1 MLAYLLWCSTS
12 YSRAKSKLFVLPED
26 LPLELTPFAF
36 LIGKWEGTGVISYRQ
51 NEADEFPIEKEFRQR
66 VEFAHDGANAITY
79 ISSAEL
85 IDEDDHKLLPSE
97 LGYWR
102 LSRPSDD
109 GDHGPGF
116 ILATGQPEIKNRE
129 DLEKLRN
136 QEGGFDI
143 QVSTLHPGGV
153 AELYNG
159 KIKGARVDLAS
170 AHGAAFET
178 AKTYRHSTRLY
189 GQVEGALLWV
199 WEIALPNRELQPH
212 ASARLERV
220 Q

>member
-1 MLAYLLWCSTS
+1 M
-12 YSRAKSKLFVLPED
+12 FVLPED

-36 LIGKWEGTGVISYRQ
+36 LIGKWEGTGVISYKPDGDEG
-51 NEADEFPIEKEFRQR
+51 EAPEYEFRQR
-66 VEFAHDGANAITY
+66 IEFAHDGRNVLTY

-85 IDEDDHKLLPSE
+85 IGDSATPLPSE

-102 LSRPSDD
+102 LARAAESA
-109 GDHGPGF
+109 DHGPG
-116 ILATGQPEIKNRE
+116 LLLGTGEPSIKTRE

-136 QEGGFDI
+136 KEGGFDI

-159 KIKGARVDLAS
+159 KIKGARIDLAS
-170 AHGAAFET
+170 VAGAAFEG

-189 GQVEGALLWV
+189 GLVEEALLWA
-199 WEIALPNRELQPH
+199 WDISMPGSALKSH

-220 Q
+220 

>member
-1 MLAYLLWCSTS
+1 M
-12 YSRAKSKLFVLPED
+12 FVLPED

-36 LIGKWEGTGVISYRQ
+36 LIGKWEGTGVISYKPDGDEG
-51 NEADEFPIEKEFRQR
+51 EAPEYEFRQR
-66 VEFAHDGANAITY
+66 IEFAHDGRNVLTY
-79 ISSAEL
+79 ISSTEL
-85 IDEDDHKLLPSE
+85 IGDDSSPLPSE

-102 LSRPSDD
+102 LARPAESA
-109 GDHGPGF
+109 DHGPG
-116 ILATGQPEIKNRE
+116 LLPGTGEPSIKTRE

-136 QEGGFDI
+136 NEGGFDI

-159 KIKGARVDLAS
+159 KIKGARIDLAS
-170 AHGAAFET
+170 FAGAAFEG

-189 GQVEGALLWV
+189 GLVEEALLWA
-199 WEIALPNRELQPH
+199 WDISLPGSALKSH

-220 Q
+220 